1 MVDDFIE
8 LFTGY
13 QGDFGIADM
22 SSAELDEEKNKL
34 KPNYEWAGRPITQGD
49 YKDHVQGKIS
59 IGIQPCRLDKTAS
72 FGCID
77 IDPKNY
83 STFKIEN
90 YLALFQQYKLP
101 LIPLLS
107 KSGGLHCYLF
117 LKEPIPT
124 IDLISALK
132 SFLLPLGLDPTTEVF
147 LNRKN

>member
-1 MVDDFIE
+1 MVDKFIE

-22 SSAELDEEKNKL
+22 SSAQLDTDKNKL

-49 YKDHVQGKIS
+49 YKDHIEGKIS
-59 IGIQPCRLDKTAS
+59 IGIQPCRLDKTVQ

-77 IDPKNY
+77 IDSKDY
-83 STFKIEN
+83 SSFKVEN
-90 YLALFQQYKLP
+90 YLALFQQFKLP

-117 LKEPIPT
+117 LKEPIPAV
-124 IDLISALK
+124 DLISALK
-132 SFLLPLGLDPTTEVF
+132 SFLTASWI
-147 LNRKN
+147 RS